1 MHRYIVLRGVERFTR
16 RALEDLSDLYF
27 NFRNKKTKKLIGAM
41 QIGIREVRTFEII
54 YPATEKEGI
63 KKLIK
68 DIVLKHKHVAIHF
81 LPFTKK
87 DKYVNGVE
95 FL

>member
-1 MHRYIVLRGVERFTR
+1 
-16 RALEDLSDLYF
+16 
-27 NFRNKKTKKLIGAM
+27 M

-54 YPATEKEGI
+54 YPATEKKGI